1 MTETAVKTHRRVSR
15 RQGRVRR
22 FNTRDRIVIAVLV
35 GVPSLAM
42 IAFVWGPAIASI
54 GLSFFRWNGIGGLD
68 LSSCAASTMSP
79 GSTNGCWYGAQNYV
93 NAGTNYPPFWG
104 AVRNNVLWLLVFLGF
119 ATPLGMFFALIIDSG
134 VKGGR
139 FYQSALFLPV
149 MLSLALIGIIWQF
162 MYSSNYGFI
171 NSVLG
176 RTSNSTL
183 IDWLGNPQINFWA
196 VMVEASWRQAGYVMI
211 LYLAGLKSVNPA
223 LKEAA
228 SIDGAN
234 AWKTFWHV
242 TFPSMRP
249 INIVVLIV
257 TVIEALRAFDLVYI
271 TNRGHNGLELL
282 SVLITNNIVGEIKRI
297 GFGSALG
304 VVLLIIALVP
314 ITIFLWQTFSVKK
327 EKIR

>member
-1 MTETAVKTHRRVSR
+1 MTETEVKTRRRVSR

-42 IAFVWGPAIASI
+42 IAFVWGPALASV

-79 GSTNGCWYGAQNYV
+79 GATNGCWYGAQNYV

-249 INIVVLIV
+249 INVVVLIV

-304 VVLLIIALVP
+304 VVLLVIALVP

-327 EKIR
+327 EKVR

>member
-1 MTETAVKTHRRVSR
+1 M
-15 RQGRVRR
+15 
-22 FNTRDRIVIAVLV
+22 
-35 GVPSLAM
+35 
-42 IAFVWGPAIASI
+42 
-54 GLSFFRWNGIGGLD
+54 
-68 LSSCAASTMSP
+68 
-79 GSTNGCWYGAQNYV
+79 
-93 NAGTNYPPFWG
+93 
-104 AVRNNVLWLLVFLGF
+104 
-119 ATPLGMFFALIIDSG
+119 
-134 VKGGR
+134 
-139 FYQSALFLPV
+139 
-149 MLSLALIGIIWQF
+149 
-162 MYSSNYGFI
+162 
-171 NSVLG
+171 LG
-176 RTSNSTL
+176 RTSNGTL

-304 VVLLIIALVP
+304 VVLLVIALVP
-314 ITIFLWQTFSVKK
+314 ITIFLWQTFTGKK
-327 EKIR
+327 ERV

>member
-1 MTETAVKTHRRVSR
+1 MNETAVQTRRRVSR

-54 GLSFFRWNGIGGLD
+54 GLSFIRWNGIGGLD

-79 GSTNGCWYGAQNYV
+79 GATNGCWYGVQNYV
-93 NAGTNYPPFWG
+93 NAGSNYPPFWG
-104 AVRNNVLWLLVFLGF
+104 AVRNNILWLLVFLGF
-119 ATPLGMFFALIIDSG
+119 ATPLGMFFALVIDSG
-134 VKGGR
+134 VKAGR

-171 NSVLG
+171 NSMLG
-176 RTSNSTL
+176 RTSNGTL

-297 GFGSALG
+297 GFGSGLC
-304 VVLLIIALVP
+304 VVLLVIALVP
-314 ITIFLWQTFSVKK
+314 ITIFLWQTFTGKK
-327 EKIR
+327 ERV